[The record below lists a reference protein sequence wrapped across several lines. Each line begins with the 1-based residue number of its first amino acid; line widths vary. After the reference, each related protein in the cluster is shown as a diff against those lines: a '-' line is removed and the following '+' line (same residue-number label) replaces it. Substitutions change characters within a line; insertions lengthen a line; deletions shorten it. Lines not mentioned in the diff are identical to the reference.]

1 MDPVTLTA
9 IGLGGQALVS
19 GIGGGIALAKGLNQK
34 IDARRDY
41 TADPRIKAMAAE
53 ANLQKSGRMQ
63 NIGALERQQE
73 QRGAVAQASYNRAAT
88 DASQAFLGAGAV
100 SAQQDQAGMQ
110 LAQLEQQDLARRQAR
125 ADQGTLLQS
134 QERAR
139 EIQDAQLK
147 RQEQIA
153 TKTQLVSGGLQ
164 GLSSAFGGL
173 AAIGTGQAQIEQ
185 TKAYTD
191 YLNQGGDPNNTSSNV
206 NGQRFDIPETSLFH
220 TNRFGTWNEV
230 TGKFEK

>member
-1 MDPVTLTA
+1 M
-9 IGLGGQALVS
+9 VS

-34 IDARRDY
+34 IDERRDY

-173 AAIGTGQAQIEQ
+173 AAIGTGQSQIAQTQ
-185 TKAYTD
+185 AYTN
-191 YLNQGGDPNNTSSNV
+191 YLKGGGDPTDASADANS
-206 NGQRFDIPETSLFH
+206 QRFNPSPSSSTPGYSGLMESALELQNVRIRPNMPLM
-220 TNRFGTWNEV
+220 FGGGGN
-230 TGKFEK
+230 